1 MNDTERVLRQS
12 GHAACFAMI
21 EIMIMVTVM
30 RNAREIST
38 LSWLCFEVSPTLLH
52 RNCRLL
58 LLLDQD
64 DVSGCRV

>member
-1 MNDTERVLRQS
+1 
-12 GHAACFAMI
+12 MI